1 MSPVEETTWNEGEIQ
16 NCFYDSVITSTRRVC
31 PCSMSSVEEATWN
44 EVKNNR
50 KRSDVFLE
58 FLLGASLVS
67 VSDAGEEATTAV
79 DDCCLDSLLV

>member
-1 MSPVEETTWNEGEIQ
+1 MK
-16 NCFYDSVITSTRRVC
+16 
-31 PCSMSSVEEATWN
+31 
-44 EVKNNR
+44 VKYNR
-50 KRSDVFLE
+50 QPSDVFLE